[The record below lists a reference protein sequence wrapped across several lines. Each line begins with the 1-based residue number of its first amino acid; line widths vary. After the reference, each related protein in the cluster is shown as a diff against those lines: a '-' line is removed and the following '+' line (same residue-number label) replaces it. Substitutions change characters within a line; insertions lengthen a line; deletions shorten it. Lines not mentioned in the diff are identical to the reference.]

1 MKRISLLFLGILLL
15 INFSCQKETKK
26 ELKVTQKNQPKAI
39 VIVKRKLPLLPLTNL
54 NDVIKKNVDFLKF
67 YETLKPTSY
76 SLDELIDLTTKDLK
90 LFRQMRVRRF
100 KSKIDTAAV
109 KSRLVLTEINLKKLR
124 FLLHR
129 KKIEKDTV
137 EKTLNALVKSL
148 NGTIEQMQLYN
159 QSTDEFENILTHD
172 SLAQIKK
179 DSLRLQQ
186 EKIDRLQN
194 QDPKILIKLPKH

>member
-26 ELKVTQKNQPKAI
+26 ELKVTQKKQSKAI

-67 YETLKPTSY
+67 YETLKPASY

-109 KSRLVLTEINLKKLR
+109 KSRLILTEINLKKLR

-129 KKIEKDTV
+129 KKIESDTI

-159 QSTDEFENILTHD
+159 QSMDEFETILTHD

-194 QDPKILIKLPKH
+194 HNFKDRIK